1 MSEIQLDEI
10 LNLPAGLNSILT
22 LRFQQI
28 RIRSIYKTSLKIR
41 RRRRRKI
48 NYNVG
53 YNEETDLSHH

>member
-41 RRRRRKI
+41 RRRRKI

>member
-41 RRRRRKI
+41 RRRKI

>member
-41 RRRRRKI
+41 RRRKI

-53 YNEETDLSHH
+53 YNKETDLSHH

>member
-41 RRRRRKI
+41 RRRKI

-53 YNEETDLSHH
+53 YNEETD